1 MMGRGVA
8 RLAALCV
15 VVVVGIVGAT
25 ASPVAALVSAEAD
38 ATAMANGQVA
48 AIVQTGN
55 RIFIGGAFTAVGT
68 NPAAFV
74 ARSNLAALNAITGQL
89 DPTFNLPVNGEVR
102 AMAVSPDGASLIIGG
117 TFTRVG
123 TQRRNRLAKIDLATG
138 TLTAWNPGAS
148 AVVRALAVSSTRV
161 YAGGAFGVVGGLPI
175 VSLAAIDLATGVVDP
190 RWTPTPNQAPRAIH
204 LSSDGST
211 LVVGGAFTAIGGQL
225 RRNLASVSTVTGLA
239 TGWVPEPNYRI
250 WVLDLSTDGTTVFTG
265 SDTNRVTAFPLTA
278 GAARPR
284 WTSRGNGNVQAI
296 GASAETVYV
305 GGHFTTWT
313 DQHRGHLAAL
323 STADGSLTAW
333 TPTADSD
340 YGVGAMA
347 VTDSSV
353 MIGGDFGRV
362 NWRVQARFARF
373 SGTP

>member
-1 MMGRGVA
+1 M
-8 RLAALCV
+8 
-15 VVVVGIVGAT
+15 VVVVGVVAAT
-25 ASPVAALVSAEAD
+25 ASPAAALVSVEAD

-68 NPAAFV
+68 NPASFV
-74 ARSNLAALNAITGQL
+74 ARSNLAALDATTGQL

-102 AMAVSPDGASLIIGG
+102 SMAVSPDGSVAHHRRHLHPGRHPTPEPPGQDRPRHRHADRLEPGG
-117 TFTRVG
+117 
-123 TQRRNRLAKIDLATG
+123 
-138 TLTAWNPGAS
+138 S
-148 AVVRALAVSSTRV
+148 AVVRALAVSGTRV
-161 YAGGAFGVVGGLPI
+161 YAGGAFAVIGGLPI
-175 VSLAAIDLATGVVDP
+175 VNLAAIDLVTGAVDP
-190 RWTPTPNQAPRAIH
+190 AWLPAPNQAPRAIH
-204 LSSDGST
+204 LSADGSS
-211 LVVGGAFTAIGGQL
+211 LIVGGAFTAVGGQL

-265 SDTNRVTAFPLTA
+265 SDTNRVTAFPLTD

-284 WTSRGNGNVQAI
+284 WTFRGNGNVQAI

-313 DQHRGHLAAL
+313 DQPRGHLAAL
-323 STADGSLTAW
+323 STVDGSLTAW

-340 YGVGAMA
+340 YGVGALT

>member
-1 MMGRGVA
+1 MFRRGIA
-8 RLAALCV
+8 RVGALCV
-15 VVVVGIVGAT
+15 VAVVGIVAAT
-25 ASPVAALVSAEAD
+25 ASPASALVSVQAD

-68 NPAAFV
+68 NPASFV
-74 ARSNLAALNAITGQL
+74 ARSNLAALNATTGQL

-102 AMAVSPDGASLIIGG
+102 AMAVSPDGTSLIIGG

-123 TQRRNRLAKIDLATG
+123 TQLRNRLAKIDLATG
-138 TLTAWNPGAS
+138 AVTAWNPGAS
-148 AVVRALAVSSTRV
+148 AVVRALAVSGTRV
-161 YAGGAFGVVGGLPI
+161 YAGGAFAVIGGRSI
-175 VSLAAIDLATGVVDP
+175 VNLAAIDLVTGAVDP
-190 RWTPTPNQAPRAIH
+190 AWVPAPNQAPRAIH
-204 LSSDGST
+204 LSADGST
-211 LVVGGAFTAIGGQL
+211 LIVGGAFTAIGGQL
-225 RRNLASVSTVTGLA
+225 RRNLAAVSTATGLA
-239 TGWVPEPNYRI
+239 TGWVPEPSYRI

-284 WTSRGNGNVQAI
+284 WTMRGNGNVQAI

-313 DQHRGHLAAL
+313 DQPRGHLAAL
-323 STADGSLTAW
+323 STVDGSLTAW
-333 TPTADSD
+333 NPTADSD
-340 YGVGAMA
+340 YGVGAMT
-347 VTDSSV
+347 VTDRSV